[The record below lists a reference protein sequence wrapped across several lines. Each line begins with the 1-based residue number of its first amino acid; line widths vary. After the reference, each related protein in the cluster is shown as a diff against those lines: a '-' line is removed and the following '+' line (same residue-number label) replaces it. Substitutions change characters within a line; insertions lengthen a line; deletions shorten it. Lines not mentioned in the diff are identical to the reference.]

1 MLHGT
6 WIKFIDLHML
16 KIEHGIYHDKSGVS
30 KPIFWNMKM
39 R

>member
-16 KIEHGIYHDKSGVS
+16 KIERGIYHDKSGVS
-30 KPIFWNMKM
+30 KPTFWNMKM